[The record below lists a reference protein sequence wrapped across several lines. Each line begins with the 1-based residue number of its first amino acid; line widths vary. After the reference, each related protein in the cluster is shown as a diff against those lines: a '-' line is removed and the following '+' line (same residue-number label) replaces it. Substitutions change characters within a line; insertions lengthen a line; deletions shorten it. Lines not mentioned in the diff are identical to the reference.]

1 MQASTSI
8 SSLDSSASG
17 HSSSSSYGSRTV
29 LDSRDLSSAA
39 PRCRSSIVCLDDC
52 HLSSPVPP
60 PRPPRTRRSALP
72 SSTVRPAARCRRVFR
87 SCLSSVS
94 SPLSLSLSVQGKQAR
109 SSSVRQR
116 YFAKL
121 CLNHPVLLVLS
132 DYECQCG
139 CRFSM
144 QQGSFVILYDGPIDA
159 SLSKKKSGVVT
170 VISSD
175 LVCSKVPSEFV
186 CDVEV
191 LRQRARARR
200 IESDE
205 QSFDL

>member
-17 HSSSSSYGSRTV
+17 YSSSSSSYGSRTV
-29 LDSRDLSSAA
+29 LDARDLSSAA
-39 PRCRSSIVCLDDC
+39 PRCRSSIVCYDDID
-52 HLSSPVPP
+52 LPSSVPP

-72 SSTVRPAARCRRVFR
+72 STTARPAARCRRVFR

-94 SPLSLSLSVQGKQAR
+94 SPLALSVQGKKVL

-121 CLNHPVLLVLS
+121 SVNHPVLLVLS

-144 QQGSFVILYDGPIDA
+144 KQGSFVIQYDGTNDA
-159 SLSKKKSGVVT
+159 ISSRKKRGVVT

-175 LVCSKVPSEFV
+175 LVCSKVPMEFV
-186 CDVEV
+186 CDVDVVRERV
-191 LRQRARARR
+191 RARR
-200 IESDE
+200 MQLDE
-205 QSFDL
+205 RSFDL

>member
-8 SSLDSSASG
+8 SSLESSASG

-29 LDSRDLSSAA
+29 LDARDLSSVA
-39 PRCRSSIVCLDDC
+39 PRCRSSIVCFDDSQ
-52 HLSSPVPP
+52 LQSPVPP

-72 SSTVRPAARCRRVFR
+72 STTARPAARCRRVFR
-87 SCLSSVS
+87 SCLSSAS
-94 SPLSLSLSVQGKQAR
+94 SPLSLSVQGKQAL

-121 CLNHPVLLVLS
+121 SLNHPVLLVLS

-144 QQGSFVILYDGPIDA
+144 QQGSFVILYDGSNDPA
-159 SLSKKKSGVVT
+159 LAKKKSGVVT

-191 LRQRARARR
+191 LRERVRARR
-200 IESDE
+200 MQRDE